1 MQNWI
6 PKKSTLLFTVS
17 TAVFVVL
24 LYIISLVV
32 VLLEI
37 KRIEDYHK
45 TNESKSSI
53 EEKTRI
59 LKSIAENNKYY
70 IDILRNFFVKKGDEV
85 RFIEQIEQTAKDSEI
100 KFEISLIDVKPN
112 QVKNFKEDVTVR
124 MNIEGPWDSIMLF
137 VDRLEKMEFGVS
149 IQNFNLDTKSESGWS
164 GFVEFT
170 LFREK

>member
-6 PKKSTLLFTVS
+6 PKKSTLIFTVG
-17 TAVFVVL
+17 TAVFAAL
-24 LYIISLVV
+24 LYVTSLFVV
-32 VLLEI
+32 WWEI

-53 EEKTRI
+53 EAKTRI
-59 LKSIAENNKYY
+59 LKSVAETEKYY
-70 IDILRNFFVKKGDEV
+70 IDILRNFFIKKGDEV
-85 RFIEQIEQTAKDSEI
+85 KFIEQIEKTAQESKV

-124 MNIEGPWDSIMLF
+124 MNIEGSWDSIMLF

-149 IQNFNLDTKSESGWS
+149 VQNLNLDTKSKSDWS

>member
-6 PKKSTLLFTVS
+6 PKKPVLLFTVS
-17 TAVFVVL
+17 AAVFAVL
-24 LYIISLVV
+24 LYITSLVV
-32 VLLEI
+32 VWLEI
-37 KRIEDYHK
+37 KRIEDYYK

-59 LKSIAENNKYY
+59 LKSIAESNKYY

-85 RFIEQIEQTAKDSEI
+85 KFIEQIENTAKESEI

-124 MNIEGPWDSIMLF
+124 MNIEGSWDSIMLF

-149 IQNFNLDTKSESGWS
+149 VQNLNLDTKLESGWS

>member
-1 MQNWI
+1 MKNWI
-6 PKKSTLLFTVS
+6 PKKTTLLFTVG
-17 TAVFVVL
+17 TAIFAAL
-24 LYIISLVV
+24 LYITSLAVV
-32 VLLEI
+32 WWEI
-37 KRIEDYHK
+37 KRIENYHK

-59 LKSIAENNKYY
+59 LKSVAETEKYY
-70 IDILRNFFVKKGDEV
+70 IDILRNFFIKKGDEV
-85 RFIEQIEQTAKDSEI
+85 KFIEQIEKTAQESEV

-124 MNIEGPWDSIMLF
+124 MNIEGPWNSIMLF

-149 IQNFNLDTKSESGWS
+149 VQNLNLDTKSKGDWS
-164 GFVEFT
+164 GFIEFT